1 MTITQTAYDA
11 FRKVLGLRDLA
22 YESNMSTQRTRN
34 AVLQRLD
41 VDDLGAPVK
50 SLPSTPTPTGGS
62 RAALANANGRVSA
75 AIGNANGRVS
85 SAR

>member
-11 FRKVLGLRDLA
+11 FRKVLGLRELA

-34 AVLQRLD
+34 AVLQRL

-50 SLPSTPTPTGGS
+50 SLPSTPTPA
-62 RAALANANGRVSA
+62 R
-75 AIGNANGRVS
+75 GNAREEQENRK
-85 SAR
+85 